1 MRLYLDENVPV
12 PLATALAGHGI
23 DCLTTRDAGN
33 RGHSDSEQLAFA
45 TQEQRSLVTFNCKDF
60 LPLATHWQEIGRS
73 HAGMILSK
81 ELPLPELIRRFRHL
95 AIHCRDRNLRDTI
108 IWLPVVL

>member
-1 MRLYLDENVPV
+1 MRLYFDENVPV
-12 PLATALAGHGI
+12 PLATALAEHGI

-33 RGHSDSEQLAFA
+33 RGLSDEEQLMFA

-60 LPLATHWQEIGRS
+60 LSLATRWQEVGRS
-73 HAGMILSK
+73 HTGMILSK

-95 AIHCRDRNLRDTI
+95 AIRCRDRNLRDII
-108 IWLPVVL
+108 IWLPVIR

>member
-1 MRLYLDENVPV
+1 MRLYFDENVPV
-12 PLATALAGHGI
+12 PLATALAQHGI

-33 RGHSDSEQLAFA
+33 RGLSDEEQLTFA

-60 LPLATHWQEIGRS
+60 LSLATYWQEIGRS

-95 AIHCRDRNLRDTI
+95 AIRCRDRNLMGII
-108 IWLPVVL
+108 IWLPVIR